1 MQVEDRFFYS
11 AQMVTNRNPAYRR
24 TSRRPEPVAGPLL
37 PCNWLQANH
46 RTAHWLAIVYI
57 RNGLL
62 DHMSVAIKMVKG
74 QLITYKDEL
83 KWQNLAEK
91 ELGKAMVLPQEE
103 KDVLA
108 SQDINNQEFFDLPH
122 KCKECGAQYMSESE
136 LENHLILR
144 IWCCLKC
151 NRTFKYKESWTRH
164 MRKALHVDVF
174 TDAKAKA
181 KAKRIQ
187 MARMARLKLITKELE
202 RRKSEKKELDDFK
215 GQS

>member
-1 MQVEDRFFYS
+1 
-11 AQMVTNRNPAYRR
+11 
-24 TSRRPEPVAGPLL
+24 
-37 PCNWLQANH
+37 
-46 RTAHWLAIVYI
+46 
-57 RNGLL
+57 
-62 DHMSVAIKMVKG
+62 MVKG

-151 NRTFKYKESWTRH
+151 NQTFKYKESWTRH
-164 MRKALHVDVF
+164 MQEALHVDVF
-174 TDAKAKA
+174 TDDAKAKTEAEAEAKAKA
-181 KAKRIQ
+181 EAEAKALAEAEALAKAVAEEKAKAEAEEKAKIEAEATALEKARIE
-187 MARMARLKLITKELE
+187 ALLAVKLVANSQPFFPNLAYTSHFTYLPLFSIILIFF
-202 RRKSEKKELDDFK
+202 S
-215 GQS
+215 